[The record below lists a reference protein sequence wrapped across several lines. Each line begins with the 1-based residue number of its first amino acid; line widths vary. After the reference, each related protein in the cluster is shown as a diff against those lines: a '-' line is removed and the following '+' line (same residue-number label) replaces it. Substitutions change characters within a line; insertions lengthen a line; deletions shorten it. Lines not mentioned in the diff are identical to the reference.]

1 MKFLQDLWDEDVA
14 RKLADDQLEL
24 LRYRSNLLGADLRIT
39 NFGGGNTSSK
49 IQMRDPFT
57 GKSVRVLAVK
67 GSGGDLGSIKRS
79 GFALLYLDRLM
90 DLQKTYR
97 GEQFED
103 EMVAFY
109 PLCTFGESKA
119 PASIDTPLHAF
130 LPFDHVDHLHPDWA
144 IALAAS
150 ANGRAKLEEFNK
162 RFGHNIVWLPWQRP
176 GFELGLMLQ
185 RAVEQ
190 DPSCDGIILG
200 SHGLFTWGNTQR
212 ESYLNSVTIIDQLG
226 EFVSEHQERRGK
238 KLFGGVV
245 APAHKQPAGIAAQIF
260 PYLRGQ
266 LSTKKR
272 TIGNYDGSPEMIDF
286 ANSLDAE
293 ELARL
298 GTSCPDHFIRT
309 RIRPMFVDWHAENHT
324 IEDLRRQIAEAAAK
338 YREDYSTYYSGQA
351 AADSPALRDP
361 NPSVVLIRGL
371 GMFTFGKNKDE
382 ARITGEF
389 YINAKNVMAGATA
402 LADGEDVP
410 ECLPQA
416 KSPEHSR
423 NFIAHKNYVALPPSE
438 AFRIE
443 YWALEEAK
451 IQRMPPEK
459 ELSRRIFMVV
469 GGGSGIGRST
479 VLRLAQGGAHVMVAD
494 LNAEAAQETCAL
506 AKSVAAASAMANCYI
521 DIRNRESI
529 RAAMEATAL
538 QFGGLDGV
546 INTAAV
552 FIAPDR
558 NGHLDDDKW
567 QLTLD
572 INVTGNYLLSDE
584 AARLFKD
591 QGLPAII
598 VLTSSA
604 NAVVPKRGSEAY
616 DVSKGAVNHLIREL
630 AIGLA
635 PLVRVN
641 GIAPA
646 TVVEGSTMFPRERL
660 IPSLT
665 KYNIQFAE
673 ADSTD
678 ELRTKLAQFYASRT
692 LTRQPITPAD
702 CANAIYWLAT
712 DQSARTSGHVI
723 PVDGGLPEAFLR

>member
-1 MKFLQDLWDEDVA
+1 M
-14 RKLADDQLEL
+14 
-24 LRYRSNLLGADLRIT
+24 
-39 NFGGGNTSSK
+39 
-49 IQMRDPFT
+49 
-57 GKSVRVLAVK
+57 
-67 GSGGDLGSIKRS
+67 
-79 GFALLYLDRLM
+79 DRLL
-90 DLQKTYR
+90 DLQRIYR

-150 ANGRAKLEEFNK
+150 ANGHAKLAEFNH
-162 RFGHNIVWLPWQRP
+162 RFGHKIIWVPWQRP
-176 GFELGLMLQ
+176 GFELGLMLA

-190 DPSCDGIILG
+190 NAGCDGIVLG

-212 ESYLNSVTIIDQLG
+212 ESYLNSITIIDQLG
-226 EFVSEHQERRGK
+226 EFVDEHRQKLGT
-238 KLFGGVV
+238 KLFGGVT
-245 APAHKQPAGIAAQIF
+245 APAHKEPASIAAQIF

-266 LSTKKR
+266 LATKKR
-272 TIGNYDGSPEMIDF
+272 TIGNYDGSPEIIEF

-293 ELARL
+293 QLAGL

-309 RIRPMFVDWHAENHT
+309 RIRPMFVDWHAEKQT
-324 IEDLRRQIAEAAAK
+324 VDDLRAAIAKAAEQ
-338 YREDYSTYYSGQA
+338 YREDYSSYYNA
-351 AADSPALRDP
+351 HALADSPALRDP

-402 LADGEDVP
+402 LAAGDCP

-416 KSPEHSR
+416 KSLEHSK
-423 NFIAHKNYVALPPSE
+423 NFTSYNNYVALPPSE

-451 IQRMPPEK
+451 IQRMPAEK
-459 ELSRRIFMVV
+459 ELSRRIFLVA
-469 GGGSGIGRST
+469 GGGSGIGRVT
-479 VLRLAQGGAHVMVAD
+479 ALKLAQGGAHVMVAD
-494 LNAEAAQETCAL
+494 LNEQAAQETCAL
-506 AKSVAAASAMANCYI
+506 TKSVAPVSALASCAI

-529 RAAMEATAL
+529 RSAMHKTAL

-552 FIAPDR
+552 FIPPDR

-572 INVTGNYLLSDE
+572 INVTGNYLLADE
-584 AARLFKD
+584 AARLFRD
-591 QGLPAII
+591 QGLPSVL

-604 NAVVPKRGSEAY
+604 NAVVAKRGSEAY

-646 TVVEGSTMFPRERL
+646 TVVEGSTMFPRDRL

-665 KYNIQFAE
+665 KYNIPFTD
-673 ADSTD
+673 ADSTE
-678 ELRTKLAQFYASRT
+678 ELRTKLANFYAGRT

-712 DQSARTSGHVI
+712 DQSAKTSGHVI